1 MRYRRA
7 RTTGGTYFF
16 TVVTHN
22 RREFLCTPENIVL
35 LRSVFKKVMVRHPF
49 IIEAMVVMPDHLHAL
64 WTLPDGDN
72 NYSIRWSLIKREFT
86 RSCHEACKGELSAS
100 RIARKEQA
108 VWQHRFWEH
117 EIRDEEDFERHAD
130 YIHYNPVKHGM
141 ANMPAAWEYSSFH
154 RYVREGIYPADWGSC
169 VEIKFCDTIGKE

>member
-22 RREFLCTPENIVL
+22 RRNFLCTPENVAL
-35 LRSVFKKVMVRHPF
+35 LRSVFKKVMARHPF
-49 IIEAMVVMPDHLHAL
+49 AIEAMVVMPDHLHAL
-64 WTLPDGDN
+64 WTLPEGDN

-86 RSCHEACKGELSAS
+86 RSCHETCKGELSAS

-141 ANMPAAWEYSSFH
+141 AKIPATWEYSSFH
-154 RYVREGIYPADWGSC
+154 RYVREGIYTADWGSGM
-169 VEIKFCDTIGKE
+169 EMKFCDTIGKE